1 MFEAFGL
8 SPLNRLLRSNPWEL
22 EQLRLHAGKSAVL
35 KSPPFELG
43 FSIADSGE
51 LSAAPAATPPDV
63 TIVTTPGLVLRVL
76 SGDESASG
84 DVQIAGDVQFA
95 GALDY
100 VRRNLRWD
108 YEESLSRL
116 FGDIAAHRMA
126 AGVRGLERW
135 ARVATVNL
143 ARTVAEYAMHENPQ
157 VASAQ
162 ALEQYNA
169 DVDRTRDDVE
179 RLEKRIELLTE
190 RLASGR

>member
-1 MFEAFGL
+1 
-8 SPLNRLLRSNPWEL
+8 
-22 EQLRLHAGKSAVL
+22 
-35 KSPPFELG
+35 
-43 FSIADSGE
+43 
-51 LSAAPAATPPDV
+51 
-63 TIVTTPGLVLRVL
+63 
-76 SGDESASG
+76 
-84 DVQIAGDVQFA
+84 
-95 GALDY
+95 
-100 VRRNLRWD
+100 
-108 YEESLSRL
+108 
-116 FGDIAAHRMA
+116 MA